1 MAGEQVERVV
11 HEKQESRPARTA
23 DTVLNLLLVV
33 LEAGAL
39 TVRYLGSDLS
49 MFQYY
54 TQCSNLLAAI
64 SGVVCLA
71 ACAGRI
77 DPVRAHRLKFCA
89 CATQLMTFVVVV
101 FVLAPM
107 INTTGEN
114 GFYRLFLTGV
124 TPVTHLLGPLLTISS
139 YLLFEYDPMP
149 QLRECV
155 LALVPTL
162 TYAVVAYTCNYLL
175 IFEGPY
181 PFLLVW
187 RMPIWQTAL
196 WVVVLVLLASALIA
210 ALRFAATRMH
220 AHDRSGF

>member
-1 MAGEQVERVV
+1 MPHNKDGMHAGRR
-11 HEKQESRPARTA
+11 HGTA
-23 DTVLNLLLVV
+23 QRADAALNLLLVAIEV
-33 LEAGAL
+33 WAL
-39 TVRYLGSDLS
+39 ITRYLYSDLS

-77 DPVRAHRLKFCA
+77 DPVCAHRLKFCA

-114 GFYRLFLTGV
+114 GFHRLFLTGV
-124 TPVTHLLGPLLTISS
+124 TPVTHLLGPLLTIAS
-139 YLLFEYDPMP
+139 YLLFECDPTP
-149 QLRECV
+149 QRRECV
-155 LALVPTL
+155 LALTPTL
-162 TYAVVAYTCNYLL
+162 AYAVVAYTCNYLL
-175 IFEGPY
+175 VFEGPY

-196 WVVVLVLLASALIA
+196 WFVVLVLLASALIA
-210 ALRFAATRMH
+210 VLRFAATRMH
-220 AHDRSGF
+220 ARDRSSL

>member
-1 MAGEQVERVV
+1 MVHDKDKVHAERR
-11 HEKQESRPARTA
+11 HGTA
-23 DTVLNLLLVV
+23 QHADVVLNLLLVAFEV
-33 LEAGAL
+33 WAL
-39 TVRYLGSDLS
+39 ITRYLYSDLS

-124 TPVTHLLGPLLTISS
+124 TPVTHLLGPLLTIAS
-139 YLLFEYDPMP
+139 YLLFECDPVP
-149 QLRECV
+149 QLRECI

-196 WVVVLVLLASALIA
+196 WVVVLILLASALIA

-220 AHDRSGF
+220 VHDRSGF